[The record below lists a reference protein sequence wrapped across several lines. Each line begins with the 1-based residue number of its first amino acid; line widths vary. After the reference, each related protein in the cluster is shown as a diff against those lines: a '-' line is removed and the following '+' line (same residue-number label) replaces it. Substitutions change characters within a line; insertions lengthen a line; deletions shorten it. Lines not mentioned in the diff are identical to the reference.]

1 VGNTNTTALVI
12 SVLTILFL
20 VGFAVLK
27 RRRPDNRFLAKFPPI
42 LFAVVV
48 GTLVSSA
55 FDLASY
61 GVVVL
66 GHVDSGFERPSD
78 SVPALRRTDILPVIS
93 KAAVLALLNF
103 IEVWGLGGF
112 FCCL

>member
-1 VGNTNTTALVI
+1 LSSTNTAALIVSI
-12 SVLTILFL
+12 FTILFL
-20 VGFAVLK
+20 IGFAALK

-66 GHVDSGFERPSD
+66 GTVNPNLRVIVSTRPNVLQSPCIFSSD
-78 SVPALRRTDILPVIS
+78 FLGQ
-93 KAAVLALLNF
+93 VLALFLP
-103 IEVWGLGGF
+103 
-112 FCCL
+112 